1 VANGFFPVIRLAQ
14 LQHISAHGGYAR
26 LLTLEADEARELVGQ
41 GDALHDKWVGSEPLN
56 TQYAKEEAFAH
67 TRYNKDLSEAYKHH
81 YAGGNRMKMPFYA
94 LWVSLRKT
102 VPQWNANQWFGR
114 FLSFFP
120 FRS

>member
-102 VPQWNANQWFGR
+102 VPQ
-114 FLSFFP
+114 
-120 FRS
+120 